1 MLIFSNTLPT
11 LMKMSSGQ
19 VPASRRDRTFKP
31 LQGRLEKKTLQ
42 QAPSPAQQPRPL
54 IAFNCCL
61 MRLRSHAFIL
71 SMSLHFTSVK
81 EDKKN
86 QHKTLKIIFRCRN
99 THSTVE
105 PAVPGGEGK
114 VPTPEQHPQP
124 IWGHWG
130 VGRLLDPPRA
140 AASENGAMAPCQTT
154 ADSTATLQ
162 DPPS

>member
-1 MLIFSNTLPT
+1 
-11 LMKMSSGQ
+11 MKMSSGQ
-19 VPASRRDRTFKP
+19 VPASRRDGTFKP

-42 QAPSPAQQPRPL
+42 QAQSPAQQPRPL

-61 MRLRSHAFIL
+61 MGLRSHAFIL

-81 EDKKN
+81 EDKKK

-105 PAVPGGEGK
+105 PAVPGREVK

-130 VGRLLDPPRA
+130 VGRLLGPTPGSGQRKWGHGPLPDHSRQH
-140 AASENGAMAPCQTT
+140 GHITR
-154 ADSTATLQ
+154 STLLTSAN
-162 DPPS
+162 